1 MIPIAT
7 KFMFIWT
14 SGFGGEH

>member
-1 MIPIAT
+1 MNQLLLP

-14 SGFGGEH
+14 EST

>member
-1 MIPIAT
+1 MIPIAI
-7 KFMFIWT
+7 KFLFIWT